1 MKTYAFE
8 PRFVAGTTP
17 GHLGSYVIPWGASCL
32 HDEARLN
39 AVLEA
44 HPGVDDVTWDE
55 SESGPIVG
63 LYGADEPKAACRR
76 FTYTDAD
83 LLVLGAELVAQEAA
97 AKRGLG
103 PA

>member
-1 MKTYAFE
+1 MKTYEFT
-8 PRFVAGTTP
+8 PGYVPGSTP
-17 GHLGSYVIPWGASCL
+17 GHLGSYVIPWAESCL

-44 HPGVDDVTWDE
+44 HPGLDVTWDASDE
-55 SESGPIVG
+55 GPIIS
-63 LYGADEPKAACRR
+63 LHGASGSSASCRR

-83 LLVLGAELVAQEAA
+83 LLILGAELVAQEAA
-97 AKRGLG
+97 AKRGQG